1 MNGIAKKI
9 LSVVL
14 FLVCVGLVYLIYQGI
29 MEPVNFNKEKARRE
43 AVAIQRTFAI
53 CRWPTRALPV
63 VSCPPWTPF
72 ATSTK
77 RVK

>member
-43 AVAIQRTFAI
+43 AVAIQRLKENT
-53 CRWPTRALPV
+53 
-63 VSCPPWTPF
+63 
-72 ATSTK
+72 
-77 RVK
+77 